1 MRRTE
6 RERRLIWKACFA
18 TGLFAIIM
26 GTVIVLCLKAL
37 AEPLLFAL
45 VAVQ

>member
-18 TGLFAIIM
+18 TGLFAVIM
-26 GTVIVLCLKAL
+26 GTVIVLCLRSL
-37 AEPLLFAL
+37 AETFLFAL